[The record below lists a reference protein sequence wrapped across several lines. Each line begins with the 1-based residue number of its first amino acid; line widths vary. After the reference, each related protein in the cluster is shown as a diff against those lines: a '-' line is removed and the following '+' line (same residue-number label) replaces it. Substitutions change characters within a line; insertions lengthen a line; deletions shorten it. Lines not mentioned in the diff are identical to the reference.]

1 MKKALTIGVLT
12 ATVLTAVFLTMP
24 VPAFASGDRSETT
37 IPVETNQKA
46 VVSGFKPNVQNC
58 APTNLDALPIA
69 GDEGV
74 DCHNQRDSQVEQ
86 SASD

>member
-1 MKKALTIGVLT
+1 MNKALTIGVLM
-12 ATVLTAVFLTMP
+12 AAVLTAIFLTTPMP
-24 VPAFASGDRSETT
+24 TFAGGDSSTT
-37 IPVETNQKA
+37 HIIVETNQKA

-58 APTNLDALPIA
+58 AQINLDALPVA

-74 DCHNQRDSQVEQ
+74 DCHNQREEMVNQ